1 MCLGKVGTEYDTVHN
16 QALRGCGREHD
27 VRIAVFGCIGQVR
40 LPSRCHVQLAGEE
53 RLARLRRIVKED
65 HIINDRLLVSIGQV
79 TLINK
84 PCHKRLGFAES
95 GNADLLTQ
103 QIIYGVDTGLSNN
116 AVATSGV
123 VGKYRHYHIQ
133 SGLLE
138 LTR

>member
-16 QALRGCGREHD
+16 QTLRGGGREHD
-27 VRIAVFGCIGQVR
+27 VRTAVFGCIRQVG

-53 RLARLRRIVKED
+53 CLTRLRRIVKED
-65 HIINDRLLVSIGQV
+65 HVINDRLLVSIGQV
-79 TLINK
+79 ALINK

-95 GNADLLTQ
+95 GNANLLTK
-103 QIIYGVDTGLSNN
+103 QIIYGIDTGLSNN
-116 AVATSGV
+116 AVTASGV
-123 VGKYRHYHIQ
+123 VSEYRHYHIQ